1 MPRHFLDCRA
11 RANRAKGRKV
21 SMDGGDSQS
30 WDLRKLDGEDNNSG
44 SREMGL
50 RTREEGKY

>member
-21 SMDGGDSQS
+21 SMDGGDSQG
-30 WDLRKLDGEDNNSG
+30 WDLRKRDGEDNKSG

-50 RTREEGKY
+50 RTRGEGKY